1 MARPLRLR
9 RLDKEASMTGGLN
22 VAGRAMSNFAARHD
36 VIANNL
42 ANVSTPG
49 FARRDTFVERLSA
62 VDAAPF
68 EGPRIETRVDFTAGP
83 PVLTGNPL
91 DLSLEGSGFFSVATD
106 QGERFS
112 RVASLRTDA
121 DGILRTLEGN
131 AVRGENGHLFVDGG
145 LVSVEKDGSVLVD
158 GSFLD
163 RLKITT
169 FASGD
174 DITQES
180 AGLFA
185 SKPGHG
191 PNLAMDR
198 PIVHSGQLEGSAVSP
213 VSELVQMIA
222 AMRSYEAASSAV
234 RATDSTIDRAVN
246 DIARI

>member
-1 MARPLRLR
+1 
-9 RLDKEASMTGGLN
+9 MTGGLN

-62 VDAAPF
+62 VDTDPF

-91 DLSLEGSGFFSVATD
+91 DLSLEGTGFFSVATE

-121 DGILRTLEGN
+121 DGLLRTLEGN
-131 AVRGENGHLFVDGG
+131 PILGENGQLFIGDGV
-145 LVSVEKDGSVLVD
+145 VSIEKDGSVLVN

-163 RLKITT
+163 RLKLST
-169 FASGD
+169 FASGA

-180 AGLFA
+180 AGLF
-185 SKPGHG
+185 SVKPGHK
-191 PNLAMDR
+191 PNFTIDR
-198 PIVHSGQLEGSAVSP
+198 PIVHSGQLEGSSVSP
-213 VSELVQMIA
+213 VSELVQMIT

-234 RATDSTIDRAVN
+234 RATDATIDRAVN

>member
-1 MARPLRLR
+1 
-9 RLDKEASMTGGLN
+9 
-22 VAGRAMSNFAARHD
+22 
-36 VIANNL
+36 
-42 ANVSTPG
+42 
-49 FARRDTFVERLSA
+49 
-62 VDAAPF
+62 
-68 EGPRIETRVDFTAGP
+68 
-83 PVLTGNPL
+83 
-91 DLSLEGSGFFSVATD
+91 
-106 QGERFS
+106 
-112 RVASLRTDA
+112 
-121 DGILRTLEGN
+121 
-131 AVRGENGHLFVDGG
+131 
-145 LVSVEKDGSVLVD
+145 VEKDGSVLVD